1 MKLKQILN
9 QHRRDF
15 QGKYECEFCKHIQTD
30 SSMNS
35 YDDRNYHD
43 NVIPNMRCEK
53 CNKSTNSEGGI
64 IEKTPT
70 KYPEGF
76 QI

>member
-1 MKLKQILN
+1 MKIKQILS

-15 QGKYECEFCKHIQTD
+15 SAIMKCEFCDHEEKD
-30 SSMNS
+30 NS
-35 YDDRNYHD
+35 GYDDRYYHD
-43 NVIPNMRCEK
+43 NVIPNMKCES
-53 CNKSTNSEGGI
+53 CGKSTNSEGGKVD
-64 IEKTPT
+64 KTPT

>member
-1 MKLKQILN
+1 MKIKEMLS

-15 QGKYECEFCKHIQTD
+15 VAIMKCEFCEFEYTNQYG
-30 SSMNS
+30 
-35 YDDRNYHD
+35 YDDRYYHD
-43 NVIPNMRCEK
+43 HVIPEMK
-53 CNKSTNSEGGI
+53 CDKCGKSTKSEGGE
-64 IEKTPT
+64 IEKRET

>member
-1 MKLKQILN
+1 MKIKQITF

-15 QGKYECEFCKHIQTD
+15 CAIMKCEFCGYEEED
-30 SSMNS
+30 NS
-35 YDDRNYHD
+35 GYDDRFYHD
-43 NVIPNMRCEK
+43 NVIPNMKCPK
-53 CNKSTNSEGGI
+53 CNKSTESEGGKV
-64 IEKTPT
+64 EHTAT